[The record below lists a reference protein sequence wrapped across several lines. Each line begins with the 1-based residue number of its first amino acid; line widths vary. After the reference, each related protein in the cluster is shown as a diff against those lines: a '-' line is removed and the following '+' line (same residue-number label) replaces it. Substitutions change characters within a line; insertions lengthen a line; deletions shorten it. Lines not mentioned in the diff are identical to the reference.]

1 MAAPRTATVRNALL
15 ALLSEGPKY
24 GLQLREE
31 FEAVTGYLWPLNSGQ
46 VYTTL
51 DRLEHAGLI
60 EREDSENRGRQR
72 KYRVTARG
80 TSELDG
86 WMSTLGNLALPTREE
101 SVLKVLIALRRS
113 TDEAIDV
120 IRLHRGFLLE
130 AQQRWTRLQ
139 GETGTGLHLG
149 LVIAAVLGQL
159 QWRVIW
165 LDAAEG
171 RLEGFGV
178 SRRGANGDDRN
189 RSSPRTQR

>member
-31 FEAVTGYLWPLNSGQ
+31 FEAVTGSVWPLNSGQ

-51 DRLEHAGLI
+51 DRLERAGLI
-60 EREDSENRGRQR
+60 EREDSKNRGRQR
-72 KYRVTARG
+72 KFRITARG
-80 TSELDG
+80 TSELEG
-86 WMSTLGNLALPTREE
+86 WMNALGNLAWPARDE
-101 SVLKVLIALRRS
+101 SVLKVLIALRGS
-113 TDEAIDV
+113 TDEALEV
-120 IRLHRGFLLE
+120 IGLHRGYLLE

-139 GETGTGLHLG
+139 GETGTGMHLG
-149 LVIAAVLGQL
+149 LVIAAVLAQL

-171 RLEGFGV
+171 RLE
-178 SRRGANGDDRN
+178 
-189 RSSPRTQR
+189 SSA